1 MRGLRQR
8 AQTIGKPTGKEGI
21 SMSQRWRTLV
31 SRHLPLAFSIAA
43 PISLCTLSSAL
54 AAGPQARVRD
64 ILEAVS
70 AVMHDPQLQGAEKEG
85 ERTQRVREIIFAT
98 FDFDEMARIAL
109 RPHWDRLTTQQRA
122 EFVSLFGNV
131 FEGSYNRLVLRFLPE
146 REAEYGAET
155 IRQQRAEVKT
165 TLVVRK
171 TNEQLPVDYRLIE
184 KVQRWRVYDVVV
196 DGISLAHN
204 YRAQFDRLIRRFSY
218 DELLRRM
225 KSRVE
230 QDAAYRTEDSPLP
243 T

>member
-1 MRGLRQR
+1 MRRQ
-8 AQTIGKPTGKEGI
+8 
-21 SMSQRWRTLV
+21 
-31 SRHLPLAFSIAA
+31 LPLAFSIMVLVAA
-43 PISLCTLSSAL
+43 SFPFLAL

-70 AVMHDPQLQGAEKEG
+70 AVMHDPQLQGREKEG
-85 ERTQRVREIIFAT
+85 ERKQRVRDIIFAA
-98 FDFDEMARIAL
+98 FEFDEMARIAL
-109 RPHWDRLTTQQRA
+109 QSHWDKLTPQQRA
-122 EFVSLFGNV
+122 EFVRLFGDV
-131 FEGSYNRLVLRFLPE
+131 FERSYNRLVLRFLPE

-155 IRQQRAEVKT
+155 TQQQRAEVKT

-184 KVQRWRVYDVVV
+184 REQRWSVYDVVV

-204 YRAQFDRLIRRFSY
+204 YRAQFDRIIRSSSY

-230 QDAAYRTEDSPLP
+230 QDAASRTEDVRL
-243 T
+243 TT

>member
-1 MRGLRQR
+1 
-8 AQTIGKPTGKEGI
+8 
-21 SMSQRWRTLV
+21 MSQRWQTLV
-31 SRHLPLAFSIAA
+31 RRHLPLAFSIMVLVAA
-43 PISLCTLSSAL
+43 SFPSLAL

-70 AVMHDPQLQGAEKEG
+70 AVMHDPQLQGAEKED
-85 ERTQRVREIIFAT
+85 ERKQRVRQIIFEA

-109 RPHWDRLTTQQRA
+109 RSHWDRLTPQQRA
-122 EFVSLFGNV
+122 EFVRLFGDV
-131 FEGSYNRLVLRFLPE
+131 FERSYNRLVLRFLPE

-155 IRQQRAEVKT
+155 IQQQRAEVKT

-184 KVQRWRVYDVVV
+184 KEQRWSVYDVVV

-204 YRAQFDRLIRRFSY
+204 YRAQFDRIIRSSSY

-230 QDAAYRTEDSPLP
+230 QDAASRTEDVRL
-243 T
+243 TT